1 MAIKQL
7 KILYYNDNT
16 IKLIVD
22 LATIK
27 YAMNI
32 DTLGILDLNGFHLL
46 IDNSNL
52 YRISYLDFAIYK
64 RKIFSFNILISSP
77 MHIFP
82 LGMYFFFS
90 INYNKHN
97 VNLND
102 RYL

>member
-7 KILYYNDNT
+7 KILYYNGNT

-22 LATIK
+22 LVAIK

-64 RKIFSFNILISSP
+64 RKFFLKYFN
-77 MHIFP
+77 
-82 LGMYFFFS
+82 
-90 INYNKHN
+90 K
-97 VNLND
+97 
-102 RYL
+102 